1 MGFFTTCAWHAHEG
15 VLSEFVLQ
23 AQALR
28 RLSHLV
34 LVDAQ
39 TAIVVAAY
47 VLRGMRSKTDSL
59 LLGKPVLATV
69 RWNQIT
75 QLLRWLAQG
84 RLADA
89 HQVLLLHQDRA
100 RLEGSLA
107 PRGLLALQRRQLLPG
122 QRDPDL
128 ADLLCATHSR
138 VLQNL

>member
-1 MGFFTTCAWHAHEG
+1 
-15 VLSEFVLQ
+15 
-23 AQALR
+23 
-28 RLSHLV
+28 
-34 LVDAQ
+34 
-39 TAIVVAAY
+39 
-47 VLRGMRSKTDSL
+47 MRSKTDSL